1 VVSTPPLTGLIYIFN
16 LIIGTE
22 ALTLPAAFHDV
33 WWLLSSVI
41 IIMLAFMS
49 YLTDTFGIESMAAA
63 NGSLEEA
70 AKTEKVWRICE

>member
-1 VVSTPPLTGLIYIFN
+1 
-16 LIIGTE
+16 
-22 ALTLPAAFHDV
+22 V

-49 YLTDTFGIESMAAA
+49 YLMDTFGIESMAAA